1 MMVYLIVKYAAHC
14 HCQIDFIRS
23 LMKMPFVFVY
33 NSESKAVTSI
43 EICHES
49 SPSKKI
55 PRVTKSRVSRRLVL
69 SVLIS
74 NITNSNVTNSF

>member
-49 SPSKKI
+49 PHRKKY
-55 PRVTKSRVSRRLVL
+55 PELQNQESADG
-69 SVLIS
+69 
-74 NITNSNVTNSF
+74 